1 MAQDLRELF
10 RKQRQE
16 NTHRMKSGHE
26 ARFLE
31 RLETELPQSKGRA
44 HMKWLGIAASI
55 VVLLGVI
62 LFVFLQN
69 QEPQRDIQNEVV
81 EVNTAEKKTISLGDL
96 SPQLKKVEQ
105 YYVANINYELSKLEI
120 SEENKEMV
128 DAYLKRLDD
137 LDKEYEALNSELNDL
152 GPNDQTIEAA
162 ITNLELRL
170 QLLIKLKSKLNQL
183 KSSKNEQ
190 ESTAVM

>member
-1 MAQDLRELF
+1 
-10 RKQRQE
+10 
-16 NTHRMKSGHE
+16 
-26 ARFLE
+26 
-31 RLETELPQSKGRA
+31 
-44 HMKWLGIAASI
+44 MKWLGIAASI

>member
-1 MAQDLRELF
+1 
-10 RKQRQE
+10 
-16 NTHRMKSGHE
+16 MKSGHE

-31 RLETELPQSKGRA
+31 RLEAELPQKKGRP
-44 HMKWLGIAASI
+44 HLKWLGIAASI
-55 VVLLGVI
+55 VVLLGI
-62 LFVFLQN
+62 TLFVFLQN

-81 EVNTAEKKTISLGDL
+81 EVNTVEKKTISIGDL

-128 DAYLKRLDD
+128 DGYLKRLDD
-137 LDKEYEALNSELNDL
+137 LNKEYEALNSELNDL

-170 QLLIKLKSKLNQL
+170 QLMIKLKSKLHQL

-190 ESTAVM
+190 QSTTVM